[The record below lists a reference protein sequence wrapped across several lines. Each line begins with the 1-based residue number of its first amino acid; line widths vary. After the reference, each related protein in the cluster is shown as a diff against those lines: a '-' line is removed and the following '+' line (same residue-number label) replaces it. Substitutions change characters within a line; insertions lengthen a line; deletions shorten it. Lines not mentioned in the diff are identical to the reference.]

1 MSEEKNIEP
10 PSDAAQPAEQ
20 SKPEMPPANL
30 ISPPPAAV
38 SPAPPKKEEA
48 PAPPAEAPAPAPA
61 PTPAPASKLVPPPA
75 EPADATADDKEKKE
89 VPAKKPRQPMPKSL
103 FVLLI
108 LLIIFGVLG
117 SLGYLGYRY
126 LIKRS
131 LSSQQEYQKICV
143 TLKGELAL
151 FIDGDQRTLHC
162 VSSLLDA
169 EDHNRP
175 CEQQSDCRGACVGD
189 TSDTIYQPPDP
200 ASGDAAL
207 VPPVRCSKGI
217 RLLPEFVAEA
227 VAEDS
232 EDNQ

>member
-1 MSEEKNIEP
+1 MSEEKNLEP
-10 PSDAAQPAEQ
+10 QSDAVQPAGQ

-30 ISPPPAAV
+30 ISPPPTAV
-38 SPAPPKKEEA
+38 TPAPPKKEEA
-48 PAPPAEAPAPAPA
+48 PAPPAETPAPAPP
-61 PTPAPASKLVPPPA
+61 PTPPPA
-75 EPADATADDKEKKE
+75 PPPPPAKTADSSADDKETE
-89 VPAKKPRQPMPKSL
+89 NEPAKKPRKPMPTSL

-108 LLIIFGVLG
+108 LLIVFGVLG

-131 LSSQQEYQKICV
+131 LSNQQEYQKICV

-200 ASGDAAL
+200 SSNDAAL